1 MIEGGISKLDLK
13 RRNRMQV
20 LKAVRE
26 KGPISR
32 VDIAALLQIT
42 RAAVTIITNEMI
54 DQHILEEVGEE
65 PAEPNGSTRKGR
77 RKILLDINETYKFVV
92 GVYVDEKEISIG
104 LTTMNSAALE
114 KKTIAY
120 RPGSLD
126 IPTLVELVW
135 ETTQHM
141 LSASCLKPSDVLNVG
156 VGIMPSMFQ
165 AMRYK
170 TGLEQQIRFP
180 ELQTQMEE
188 KMGVP
193 AYCNSAITEF
203 AMAGITFG
211 ESHPQVEN
219 QVFLYCDSGQRYH
232 AIPMLGGYT
241 IPGLLENEN
250 YIEQLCVKLDGKKR
264 EGYPNG
270 SVRAELSSEAMQE
283 KVAPFFSQEQTPQL
297 WKLLE
302 GDLSR
307 LTLGKLMTAV
317 ETDTVLQP
325 VTDGLLLRF
334 VILLYTLY
342 SVYIAKY
349 LCLFQFGFTPENLE
363 QLRACAREFGGDAF
377 ADAILLSPIQERYR
391 FLCGCTYAI
400 QTGFYER
407 GGLA

>member
-135 ETTQHM
+135 ETTQQM

-203 AMAGITFG
+203 AMAGITFAVSSTVSLG
-211 ESHPQVEN
+211 LCQV
-219 QVFLYCDSGQRYH
+219 G
-232 AIPMLGGYT
+232 
-241 IPGLLENEN
+241 
-250 YIEQLCVKLDGKKR
+250 
-264 EGYPNG
+264 
-270 SVRAELSSEAMQE
+270 
-283 KVAPFFSQEQTPQL
+283 
-297 WKLLE
+297 
-302 GDLSR
+302 
-307 LTLGKLMTAV
+307 
-317 ETDTVLQP
+317 
-325 VTDGLLLRF
+325 
-334 VILLYTLY
+334 
-342 SVYIAKY
+342 
-349 LCLFQFGFTPENLE
+349 
-363 QLRACAREFGGDAF
+363 
-377 ADAILLSPIQERYR
+377 
-391 FLCGCTYAI
+391 
-400 QTGFYER
+400 
-407 GGLA
+407 

>member
-170 TGLEQQIRFP
+170 TGLEQQ
-180 ELQTQMEE
+180 TQMEE

-283 KVAPFFSQEQTPQL
+283 
-297 WKLLE
+297 

-307 LTLGKLMTAV
+307 LTLGKLMTVA

>member
-1 MIEGGISKLDLK
+1 M
-13 RRNRMQV
+13 
-20 LKAVRE
+20 
-26 KGPISR
+26 
-32 VDIAALLQIT
+32 
-42 RAAVTIITNEMI
+42 
-54 DQHILEEVGEE
+54 
-65 PAEPNGSTRKGR
+65 
-77 RKILLDINETYKFVV
+77 
-92 GVYVDEKEISIG
+92 
-104 LTTMNSAALE
+104 
-114 KKTIAY
+114 
-120 RPGSLD
+120 
-126 IPTLVELVW
+126 
-135 ETTQHM
+135 
-141 LSASCLKPSDVLNVG
+141 
-156 VGIMPSMFQ
+156 
-165 AMRYK
+165 
-170 TGLEQQIRFP
+170 RFP
-180 ELQTQMEE
+180 CWA
-188 KMGVP
+188 V
-193 AYCNSAITEF
+193 
-203 AMAGITFG
+203 
-211 ESHPQVEN
+211 
-219 QVFLYCDSGQRYH
+219 
-232 AIPMLGGYT
+232 IP
-241 IPGLLENEN
+241 IPGLLENED

-307 LTLGKLMTAV
+307 LTLGKLMTVA